1 MLNGSFFK
9 QWWRLGGACGL
20 AFIIL
25 FIVGILVQGETPTYG
40 DAVDD
45 VRAYWVDDGGTY
57 LIGDFIV
64 GLGFILFF
72 FPFASAL
79 RSLLGLAEGGVQ
91 MFSRI
96 SFAGAVLFLAL
107 AGAEGAAWTSLA
119 VGDFAENASD
129 DTINL
134 LMSLDM
140 AGSHFLPAALAIMAL
155 PAGLVIV
162 QTRVLPV
169 WLGALTLLYS
179 VLAIISSLSV
189 LADNPEDSPVGW
201 IGFIG
206 GAIWILIT
214 SIVMLLKK
222 DEPVASTAMLSSS
235 TAPSAAAT

>member
-1 MLNGSFFK
+1 MNSLFR
-9 QWWRLGGACGL
+9 QWWRLGGVCGL

-25 FIVGILVQGETPTYG
+25 FIIGVIVQGETPTYG
-40 DAVDD
+40 DSVEK
-45 VRAYWVDDGGTY
+45 VRAYWVDDGETY

-72 FPFASAL
+72 LPFASAL
-79 RSLLGLAEGGVQ
+79 RSLRGVAEGGVQ

-96 SFAGAVLFLAL
+96 SFAGAVLFIAL

-155 PAGLVIV
+155 PSGLVMV
-162 QTRVLPV
+162 QTRVLPI
-169 WLGALTLLYS
+169 WLGALTLIYS
-179 VLAIISSLSV
+179 VLAIVSSLSI

-201 IGFIG
+201 IGFVG
-206 GAIWILIT
+206 GAIWILLT
-214 SIVMLLKK
+214 SIVMVTKK
-222 DEPVASTAMLSSS
+222 DAPAAATGMSSAS
-235 TAPSAAAT
+235 TAPSAAVT